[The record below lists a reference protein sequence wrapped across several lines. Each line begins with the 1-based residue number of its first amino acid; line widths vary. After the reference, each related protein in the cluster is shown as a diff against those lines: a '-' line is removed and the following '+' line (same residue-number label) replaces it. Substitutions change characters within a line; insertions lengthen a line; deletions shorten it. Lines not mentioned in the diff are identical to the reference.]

1 MDPRRKAAGEI
12 VQFVGGQLQ
21 NQLQG
26 QLQGQVADQVRR
38 RVAAWNDPRAKLDR
52 RYRRSGRVLTFWLIV
67 LALLTTLGALAVFGV
82 LEPAVG
88 IGVAL
93 GFAGTSV
100 LAVRTGLRRREI
112 DRARQELAAVPERTP
127 LPARASAARQPMER
141 LEEAE
146 DTLRELLR
154 QLDSA
159 ALTSVPS
166 DSVEQARATG
176 VEASGAIRAVSLQL
190 QAVERARDTAPPLD
204 RAPLVEGVRRLREQL
219 DEGVEGYCGLVAA
232 AGRVLAESTAA
243 HPREVLG
250 EATDHLAG
258 LSAGLRELSRW
269 TRGGA
274 EPEPGY

>member
-1 MDPRRKAAGEI
+1 MVSAMDPRRKAAGEL

-21 NQLQG
+21 G
-26 QLQGQVADQVRR
+26 QLADQVRR

-52 RYRRSGRVLTFWLIV
+52 RYRRSSRVLTFWLIV
-67 LALLTTLGALAVFGV
+67 LALLTALGV
-82 LEPAVG
+82 LALLSVVDPAVG
-88 IGVAL
+88 VGVAL

-100 LAVRTGLRRREI
+100 LAVRTGMRMREI
-112 DRARQELAAVPERTP
+112 NSARQELAAVPARPP

-176 VEASGAIRAVSLQL
+176 AEAAAAIRAVSLQL
-190 QAVERARDTAPPLD
+190 QAVERARDTAPPLE
-204 RAPLVEGVRRLREQL
+204 RGPLVEGVRRLRAQL

-243 HPREVLG
+243 NPSQVLG

-258 LSAGLRELSRW
+258 LAAGLRELSR
-269 TRGGA
+269 
-274 EPEPGY
+274 

>member
-1 MDPRRKAAGEI
+1 MVSAMDPRRKAAGEI
-12 VQFVGGQLQ
+12 VQFVG
-21 NQLQG
+21 G

-67 LALLTTLGALAVFGV
+67 LALLAALGTLALAG
-82 LEPAVG
+82 AVAPEIG

-112 DRARQELAAVPERTP
+112 DRARQQLAVAPVRSP

-166 DSVEQARATG
+166 DSVEQARSTG
-176 VEASGAIRAVSLQL
+176 AEASAAIRAVSHQL

-204 RAPLVEGVRRLREQL
+204 RGPLVEGVRRLREQL

-243 HPREVLG
+243 NPRQVLG
-250 EATDHLAG
+250 DATDHLAG
-258 LSAGLRELSRW
+258 LAAGLRELSSW
-269 TRGGA
+269 TRA
-274 EPEPGY
+274 ANPEN